1 MTSRDV
7 PRDRLASLLA
17 TERERFA
24 SSHVRSA
31 DLHERS
37 RRSLLS
43 GVPMTWMAK
52 WPGGHPL
59 FVRHA
64 AGARLEDVDGN
75 VYVDFCL
82 GDTGAMAGHSPDA
95 TAAALTGHLSSG
107 TGITTMLPTEDA
119 AVVADELARRFG
131 VPLWSFALSAT
142 DANRWALR
150 LCRALTGRPR
160 ILVFD
165 GCYHGTVD
173 ETFAVLDA
181 RGGVRTREG
190 NVGPA
195 FDVAATTRVVPFN
208 DLDALRRELAHGDV
222 ACVLMEP
229 ALTNIGI
236 VLPEDGFLGGVRE
249 ACDAAGALLIND
261 ETHTF
266 SAGWGGCTG
275 AWDLRPDIVVI
286 GKSIGG
292 GVPIGAYGVS
302 TGVAERIERLEDA
315 DLEDVGGVGGTL
327 AGNAL
332 SLAAARATL
341 EQVLTEEAMARMIAT
356 CDAYVAAVRAVLDR
370 HDVPWSVVQLGAR
383 AEHVFAP
390 VPPRDAVGVR
400 AAADAE
406 VEEYLHLAL
415 MNRGMLLTPFHNLAL
430 MSPGTTGEHVRA
442 HKEAFEGIVEAL
454 WA

>member
-1 MTSRDV
+1 MISRDV
-7 PRDRLASLLA
+7 PRDRLASLL
-17 TERERFA
+17 TDERTRFA
-24 SSHVRSA
+24 SSHARSA
-31 DLHERS
+31 DLLERS

-75 VYVDFCL
+75 VFVDFCL
-82 GDTGAMAGHSPDA
+82 GDTGAMGGHAPEA
-95 TAAALTGHLSSG
+95 TALALTRHLASG
-107 TGITTMLPTEDA
+107 TGITTMLPTEDGA
-119 AVVADELARRFG
+119 AVGDELARRFG

-150 LCRALTGRPR
+150 LCRALTRRPR

-173 ETFAVLDA
+173 ETFAVLDE
-181 RGGVRTREG
+181 RGGVRAREG

-195 FDVAATTRVVPFN
+195 FDVTGTTRVVPFN
-208 DLDALRRELAHGDV
+208 DLDALRRELGRGDV

-236 VLPEDGFLGGVRE
+236 VLPEDGFLAGVRE
-249 ACDAAGALLIND
+249 ACDEAEALLVND

-266 SAGWGGCTG
+266 SAGWGGCTR
-275 AWDLRPDIVVI
+275 AWGLAPDIVVI

-302 TGVAERIERLEDA
+302 TAVAERVDGLEDA

-341 EQVLTEEAMARMIAT
+341 EHVLTEEAMARMSET
-356 CDAYVAAVRAVLDR
+356 CDAYVAGVRSVLDR
-370 HDVPWSVVQLGAR
+370 YGAPWSVVQLGAR

-390 VPPRDAVGVR
+390 SPPRDADGVR
-400 AAADAE
+400 AAADAD

-415 MNRGMLLTPFHNLAL
+415 MNRGVLLTPFHNMAL
-430 MSPGTTGEHVRA
+430 MSPATTGEDVAIHS
-442 HKEAFEGIVEAL
+442 EAFEGAVRAL
-454 WA
+454 WG